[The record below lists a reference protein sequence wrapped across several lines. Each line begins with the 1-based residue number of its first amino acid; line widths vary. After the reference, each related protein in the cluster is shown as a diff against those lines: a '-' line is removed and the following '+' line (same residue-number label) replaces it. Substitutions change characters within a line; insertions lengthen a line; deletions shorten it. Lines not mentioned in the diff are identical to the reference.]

1 MIFPTKACRLP
12 NLWMA
17 RLGAALSLTV
27 LGGCGS
33 GEAADP
39 TAQQD
44 PVVADAVNDPIMA
57 DPDLASQNRGNAALT
72 GGGPATAQIPPFN
85 RSPEEIER
93 ARTAAATPFGGKINP
108 APAPQRTAP
117 QSQLAGAQTPLAVA
131 AALRLADGVCGQ
143 SFGFSA
149 SWAAK
154 LPSALPVYPR
164 GHTLVAGGSDDPLC
178 KLRSVRFVTPVPV
191 SDVIDFYYASAGK
204 ARLMPQ
210 RAREGS
216 DEVVSGGLE
225 DRGFMI
231 YVRQRGDGLTEVD
244 LVTSGL

>member
-1 MIFPTKACRLP
+1 MFRCLLP
-12 NLWMA
+12 LLLVSS
-17 RLGAALSLTV
+17 LGACAKAIQEADRNAERDPAAAAAL
-27 LGGCGS
+27 
-33 GEAADP
+33 
-39 TAQQD
+39 
-44 PVVADAVNDPIMA
+44 NDPIMA

-93 ARTAAATPFGGKINP
+93 ARRAAATPFGGKIDP
-108 APAPQRTAP
+108 APAPQRSAP
-117 QSQLAGAQTPLAVA
+117 QSPLAGAQTPLAVA

-154 LPSALPVYPR
+154 LPNALPVYPR

-191 SDVIDFYYASAGK
+191 GEVIDFYYASAGK
-204 ARLMPQ
+204 ANLKPQ

-216 DEVVSGGLE
+216 DDVVAGGLE
-225 DRGFMI
+225 DRGFMV
-231 YVRQRGDGLTEVD
+231 YVRQRADGLTEVD

>member
-1 MIFPTKACRLP
+1 MFRCLLP
-12 NLWMA
+12 LLLVSS
-17 RLGAALSLTV
+17 LGACAKAIQEADRNAERDPAAAAAL
-27 LGGCGS
+27 
-33 GEAADP
+33 
-39 TAQQD
+39 
-44 PVVADAVNDPIMA
+44 NDPIMA

-93 ARTAAATPFGGKINP
+93 ARRAAATPFGGKIDP
-108 APAPQRTAP
+108 APAPQRSAP
-117 QSQLAGAQTPLAVA
+117 QSPLAGAQTPLAVA

-191 SDVIDFYYASAGK
+191 GEVIDFYYASAGK
-204 ARLMPQ
+204 ANLKPQ

-216 DEVVSGGLE
+216 DDVVAGGLE
-225 DRGFMI
+225 DRGFMV
-231 YVRQRGDGLTEVD
+231 YVRQRADGLTEVD